1 MKVLL
6 KGQHFVI
13 LLTFSQIIEKKS
25 LINSVPWYRVSS
37 GEAITAEPI
46 SVTKPCTQI
55 SILYAFLKCFFN
67 KNENFSVQTVQ
78 SDEN

>member
-1 MKVLL
+1 M
-6 KGQHFVI
+6 
-13 LLTFSQIIEKKS
+13 
-25 LINSVPWYRVSS
+25 NSVPWYHVSL
-37 GEAITAEPI
+37 GETITEPI

-55 SILYAFLKCFFN
+55 SILYALLKCFFN